1 VTTADGLRS
10 SSLWHPFADMA
21 RVAGHEVIMA
31 RGEGVW
37 LWDVS
42 GRAYLDACAGLW
54 HTNIGHGR
62 PEIAAA
68 VARQFELLETHHV
81 FNDYANEPA
90 LALAERL
97 AGLAP
102 QAGSKLFFT
111 SGGGDAIDSAAKLA
125 RLYWTRLGAPERRH
139 IVNRH
144 GGYHGTHGFGTSLA
158 GIPANQ
164 EGFGPLIA
172 DVSGVPYDSP
182 EALDQEILRVGP
194 ERVAAFVLE
203 PVIASGGVLPPPPG
217 YIEAVDE
224 VCRRHGV
231 LTIAD
236 CVVAGF
242 GRLGCW
248 YGVERFHF
256 EPDLIVFAKG
266 VTSGY
271 LPLGGL
277 VVAPRVAEPFY
288 SVPGGL
294 SFRHGPTYS
303 GHAAACAAAMA
314 NLDILG
320 GEGLLARSNALEG
333 PLLEELAKLGD
344 HPFVAETR
352 GGVGLMA
359 ALDLRADLV
368 ERHPSLPMDA
378 LAAARAAGVLT
389 RPLERGL
396 GVAPPLVIDAAE
408 LPLIGVGLRRG
419 LDALA
424 ELLEAGVPLPLE
436 PDVLAGL
443 HERVEALT

>member
-1 VTTADGLRS
+1 
-10 SSLWHPFADMA
+10 MA
-21 RVAGHEVIMA
+21 RVAGREVVMV
-31 RGEGVW
+31 RGKGVW
-37 LWDVS
+37 VWDAS

-97 AGLAP
+97 AELAP
-102 QAGSKLFFT
+102 QTGSKLFFT

-125 RLYWTRLGAPERRH
+125 RLYWTRMGAPERRH
-139 IVNRH
+139 IISRH

-172 DVSGVPYDSP
+172 DVSAVPYDSP
-182 EALDQEILRVGP
+182 QALDDEIMRVGSD
-194 ERVAAFVLE
+194 RVAAFLVE
-203 PVIASGGVLPPPPG
+203 PVVASGGVLPPPPG
-217 YIEAVDE
+217 YMQAIDE

-242 GRLGCW
+242 GRLGGW
-248 YGVERFHF
+248 YGVERFGF
-256 EPDLIVFAKG
+256 EPDLIAFAKG

-271 LPLGGL
+271 LPLGGI
-277 VVAPRVAEPFY
+277 VAGPRVAEPFY

-294 SFRHGPTYS
+294 PFRHGPTYS
-303 GHAAACAAAMA
+303 GHAVACAAALA
-314 NLDILG
+314 NLDILE
-320 GEGLLARSNALEG
+320 GERLLARSLELEG
-333 PLLEELAKLGD
+333 PLLQELAKLGD
-344 HPFVAETR
+344 HPLVAETR

-359 ALDLRADLV
+359 AFDLPADLV

-378 LAAARAAGVLT
+378 LAVARAAGVLT

-396 GVAPPLVIDAAE
+396 GVAPPLVVEAAE
-408 LPLIGVGLRRG
+408 LPLIGEGLRRG

-424 ELLEAGVPLPLE
+424 ELLEMGVPLPLE
-436 PDVLAGL
+436 PEVLGEL
-443 HERVEALT
+443 HDRVEAAT